1 MTKQEYYLKLW
12 KRFMQSQ
19 KKDHRTLGNRLLIPS
34 TWGDFDTQEK
44 WKNIIRKQLVSDLY
58 DFIRYKSNGTKEIS
72 HKELHD
78 AFFNRQLYHF
88 IYGIFYDTYFV
99 GSPEYQK
106 YRDQLEKEIYN
117 FLTTT
122 SHDSNQI

>member
-12 KRFMQSQ
+12 KRFAQSRG
-19 KKDHRTLGNRLLIPS
+19 KDYRKLGDEIFLIPS
-34 TWGDFDTQEK
+34 TWGDFDIQEK

-58 DFIRYKSNGTKEIS
+58 DFICYKSNGTKEIS

-78 AFFNRQLYHF
+78 AFFNRQLYHT
-88 IYGIFYDTYFV
+88 IYGIFYNTYYV

-106 YRDQLEKEIYN
+106 YRDELERDIYN
-117 FLTTT
+117 FLRTTQ
-122 SHDSNQI
+122 HDEN